1 MGRPTSRQT
10 RPVSGPPPGRLM
22 GSAKLTSPR
31 PRLRRSP
38 PRCHRSPH
46 SPPPFPARSP
56 PVLHPFPPS
65 PPPFPALSP
74 APFRARFPA
83 LSPAL
88 FRARCRAPFPAR
100 FPALSPAPFRARF
113 RAPSPAPFRAP
124 SPVQCPALVFR
135 LHRPVVPLVYAARAL
150 ALLALVLNC
159 NVFCPAKWGGM
170 GY

>member
-65 PPPFPALSP
+65 PPPFPAHSRAP
-74 APFRARFPA
+74 FPAKCPVFSQAPFQARCRAPFRARFPA
-83 LSPAL
+83 L
-88 FRARCRAPFPAR
+88 
-100 FPALSPAPFRARF
+100 
-113 RAPSPAPFRAP
+113 

-135 LHRPVVPLVYAARAL
+135 LHRPVVPLVYAARTL

>member
-65 PPPFPALSP
+65 P
-74 APFRARFPA
+74 
-83 LSPAL
+83 
-88 FRARCRAPFPAR
+88 
-100 FPALSPAPFRARF
+100 
-113 RAPSPAPFRAP
+113 APFRAP

-135 LHRPVVPLVYAARAL
+135 LHRSVVPLVYAARTL